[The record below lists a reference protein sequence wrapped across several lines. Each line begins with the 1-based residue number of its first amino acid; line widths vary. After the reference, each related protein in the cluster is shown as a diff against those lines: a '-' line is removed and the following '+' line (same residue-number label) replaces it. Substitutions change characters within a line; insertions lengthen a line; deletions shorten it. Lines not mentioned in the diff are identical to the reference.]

1 MKLLHSALPL
11 AFTLALTA
19 CGESNTPAPV
29 APKQRA
35 ISTSNEPAQAPR
47 VEVAEAPVSA
57 TDPSLTDQA
66 KTVGKETWEK
76 TKEVS
81 TDTYD
86 AVAEKSKEIYE
97 STKDTAGEV
106 GGTIK
111 EKSGEYYDAAKET
124 AGDIGSSIGEKSSEY
139 YDAAKAKGM
148 EMMGGAE
155 EKAE

>member
-1 MKLLHSALPL
+1 MKLLHSALL
-11 AFTLALTA
+11 LVIALALTA

-29 APKQRA
+29 APEQTA
-35 ISTSNEPAQAPR
+35 ISVSNEPAQAPQ
-47 VEVAEAPVSA
+47 VETAAPPVSA

-66 KTVGKETWEK
+66 KTMGKETWEK

-81 TDTYD
+81 ADTYD

-106 GGTIK
+106 GGSIK
-111 EKSGEYYDAAKET
+111 EKSGEYYDAAKEA
-124 AGDIGSSIGEKSSEY
+124 AGDIGSSIGETSSEY

>member
-29 APKQRA
+29 ASPAPEQTAVR
-35 ISTSNEPAQAPR
+35 TSNAPAQAPQM
-47 VEVAEAPVSA
+47 EVAEAPASA

-66 KTVGKETWEK
+66 KTMGKETWGK

-81 TDTYD
+81 ADTYD

-97 STKDTAGEV
+97 STKDSAGEV
-106 GGTIK
+106 GGAIK
-111 EKSGEYYDAAKET
+111 EKSGEYYDAA
-124 AGDIGSSIGEKSSEY
+124 GDIGSSIGETSSEY